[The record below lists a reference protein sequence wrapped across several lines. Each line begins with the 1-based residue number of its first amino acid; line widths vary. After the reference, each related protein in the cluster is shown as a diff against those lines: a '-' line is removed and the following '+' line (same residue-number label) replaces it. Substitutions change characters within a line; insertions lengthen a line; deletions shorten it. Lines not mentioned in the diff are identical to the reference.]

1 MVDLRGELV
10 GINTAIYAPSGG
22 SVGIGFAIPANMA
35 AAIVDE
41 LVENG
46 EVNRGYVGALVQ
58 PLNRELAKAFDVLP
72 ADGAP
77 AGVVIVDVQPASS
90 AEKAGLAPG
99 DVIVQMDDKKITS
112 VADFENQAA
121 VMFIGDRLD
130 IVFVRKASSKP

>member
-1 MVDLRGELV
+1 M
-10 GINTAIYAPSGG
+10 
-22 SVGIGFAIPANMA
+22 GIGFAIPANMA
-35 AAIVDE
+35 AAIIDE

-46 EVNRGYVGALVQ
+46 EVNRGYVGAMVQ

-90 AEKAGLAPG
+90 ARKRGSRRVMSFCKWATKKA
-99 DVIVQMDDKKITS
+99 TS

-130 IVFVRKASSKP
+130 IVLCVKASSKR